1 MKTASKM
8 SSADRRIG
16 IINAARRVFVEKGF
30 YRTTTRELAEAA
42 GVSEALLFKHFPS
55 KEALYSAIQKSCFK
69 EEGSKV
75 HQRLE
80 SLEPSTSALV
90 FLVRIWF
97 RMFWEDRLTMTHA
110 CSSALILRSLMDEGE
125 FTRLAIQGG
134 PLRWVKKVE
143 ECIKAANR
151 AGDML
156 DQPVRASLAGW
167 MVHQLISGI
176 MVHSLPGQSV
186 IDYGVSHEELVKQV
200 VWFCLHGMGL
210 KEEAIRRCYK
220 SKGACKP
227 KRSKACSEFI
237 SVGSSRSCRASR
249 FSAVASTGI
258 VLWLS
263 IRPECTRNLQHTSRL
278 PPQPLRP
285 LGPGIRRARSRFSR
299 IRCGGWRGSSH
310 MAASVCRW
318 SGDVHWTCV
327 SAAFRC

>member
-1 MKTASKM
+1 MKAASKM

-16 IINAARRVFVEKGF
+16 IINAARKVFVEKGF
-30 YRTTTRELAEAA
+30 YRTTTRALAEAA

-69 EEGSKV
+69 EEGSRLNE
-75 HQRLE
+75 RLE

-90 FLVRIWF
+90 FLVRDLVSHVLGGPPDDDARLFF
-97 RMFWEDRLTMTHA
+97 R
-110 CSSALILRSLMDEGE
+110 LILRSLMDEGE

-186 IDYGVSHEELVKQV
+186 IDYGVPHEELVKQV
-200 VWFCLHGMGL
+200 AWFCLHGMGL
-210 KEEAIRRCYK
+210 KEEAILRCYK
-220 SKGACKP
+220 SKG
-227 KRSKACSEFI
+227 
-237 SVGSSRSCRASR
+237 V
-249 FSAVASTGI
+249 
-258 VLWLS
+258 
-263 IRPECTRNLQHTSRL
+263 
-278 PPQPLRP
+278 
-285 LGPGIRRARSRFSR
+285 
-299 IRCGGWRGSSH
+299 
-310 MAASVCRW
+310 
-318 SGDVHWTCV
+318 
-327 SAAFRC
+327 